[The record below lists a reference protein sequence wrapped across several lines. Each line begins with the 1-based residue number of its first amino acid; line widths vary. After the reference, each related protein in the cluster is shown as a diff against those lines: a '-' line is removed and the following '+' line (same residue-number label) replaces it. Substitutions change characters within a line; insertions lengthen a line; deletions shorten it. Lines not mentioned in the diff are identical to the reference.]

1 MQFKPGLCSLQETAF
16 APLVLVNVKYRT
28 TKESTL
34 ILILVSL
41 KVDSFPCR
49 FKGSMCNIYRDL

>member
-16 APLVLVNVKYRT
+16 VPLALVNVKYRT

-34 ILILVSL
+34 ILILVSV
-41 KVDSFPCR
+41 KVHSFTCR
-49 FKGSMCNIYRDL
+49 FKGSKCNIYKDL

>member
-16 APLVLVNVKYRT
+16 VPLVLVNVKYRT

-34 ILILVSL
+34 ILILVSD
-41 KVDSFPCR
+41 KVQSFSR
-49 FKGSMCNIYRDL
+49 TFKFKV